1 MLLTIPYL
9 LLELANIQLENFKA
23 DHKGR
28 IIAPL
33 KYSTPSIQFHDISIL
48 TPSIVISDYDQT
60 SNRIRFD
67 IKSQTAFMN
76 KMQAIQDCFVNKF
89 YKNRFD
95 ILKYDASIED
105 IKSMFQFLFYS
116 NILTLFVFPNTG
128 VKLVDNTTTTVGQ
141 LKKGDTI
148 RCVIRIHG
156 ISMLPARS
164 GEFFSRFRIQHS
176 VPTVY
181 RVMTA
186 VESAA
191 KASPSAKTASD
202 NVM

>member
-1 MLLTIPYL
+1 MLLTIPYQ

-48 TPSIVISDYDQT
+48 TPPIVISDYDQT

-67 IKSQTAFMN
+67 IKPQTAFMN

-95 ILKYDASIED
+95 ILKYDASIDD
-105 IKSMFQFLFYS
+105 IRSMFQFLFYS

-128 VKLVDNTTTTVGQ
+128 VKLVDNTTTVGQ

-164 GEFFSRFRIQHS
+164 GEFFPRFRIQHS